1 MSEFPPPAELQTG
14 PSLSKDD
21 LVSIVKN
28 SLGLRHDT
36 SETQPHLLEDDQPK
50 DALALA
56 SLVGL
61 LPQEV
66 LNTVPNYSDPTW
78 KAFYQ
83 GRADYLINL
92 LTPPRLSYYH
102 LCL

>member
-1 MSEFPPPAELQTG
+1 MNEVQPTQEREKIL
-14 PSLSKDD
+14 SLTKED
-21 LVSIVKN
+21 LLAIVT
-28 SLGLRHDT
+28 SHLGLRHDT

-66 LNTVPNYSDPTW
+66 LNTVPNYSDPMW

-83 GRADYLINL
+83 GRADILINL
-92 LTPPRLSYYH
+92 LTPPPPD
-102 LCL
+102 